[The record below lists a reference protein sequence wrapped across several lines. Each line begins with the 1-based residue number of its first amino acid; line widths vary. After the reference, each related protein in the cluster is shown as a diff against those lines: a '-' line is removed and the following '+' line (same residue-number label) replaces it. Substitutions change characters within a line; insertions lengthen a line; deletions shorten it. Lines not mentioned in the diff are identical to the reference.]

1 MSLYNAPYKSPAGR
15 SHLAKGDVVV
25 NSNQNRDFGARN
37 SFTSKDVLLIV
48 PAFNEQDSIIEVVQ
62 TIERS
67 GYSYLVV
74 NDGSTDST
82 SQLLEEANAS
92 HVNLVENLGIGGAVQ
107 TGYKY
112 ALRNGYQI
120 AVQFDGDGQH
130 DISYVDKL
138 IQPILAGKADISVGS
153 RFVGSESAFR
163 SSFAR
168 RVGIK
173 ILSGLLKITS
183 GSYVYDVTSG
193 FRAVNRKT
201 MAAFA
206 RSYPIDYPEPE
217 SLAYALARG
226 FKVAEVPVAMHE
238 RLGGTSSISG
248 LGSMYYM
255 VKVGLSILIA
265 GVKRPTRRRK

>member
-1 MSLYNAPYKSPAGR
+1 MNPNE
-15 SHLAKGDVVV
+15 H
-25 NSNQNRDFGARN
+25 RDHGAQD
-37 SFTSKDVLLIV
+37 SCDGKEVLLIV
-48 PAFNEQDSIIEVVQ
+48 PAFNEQDSIREVIR
-62 TIERS
+62 TIEGS
-67 GYSYLVV
+67 GYAYLVV
-74 NDGSTDST
+74 NDGSTDAT
-82 SQLLEEANAS
+82 AQLLEEMNAS

-112 ALRNGYQI
+112 ALRQGYRI

-130 DISYVDKL
+130 DVSYVDKL
-138 IQPILAGKADISVGS
+138 IEPILLDQADIVVGS

-168 RVGIK
+168 RMGIR
-173 ILSGLLKITS
+173 ILSGLLKLTS
-183 GSYVYDVTSG
+183 GSYVHDVTSG
-193 FRAVNRKT
+193 FRAVNRKA
-201 MAAFA
+201 MAVFA

-238 RLGGTSSISG
+238 RSGGSSSISG

-255 VKVGLSILIA
+255 IKVGLSILIS
-265 GVKRPTRRRK
+265 GVKRPTRRHK